1 MRAFLVSLLAAAA
14 CHGGSSTPHAPTP
27 ARAKPVDN
35 PYAAKIDALVD
46 AVLADHKAV
55 GLAVAVARGD
65 QLLVAKGYGFADVAH
80 HTPVTADTVFRIGSV
95 TKQFTAVAILQLV
108 ERGDLRL
115 TDDIRTYVPEFPAKS
130 KPVTIEHLLTHTSGI
145 PSYTNAANW
154 IELGARHMSHAQ
166 MLALFADAPLEFDP
180 GTRWEYSNSNYYLL
194 GMVIEKVTG
203 KPYAEVIRDHV
214 LAPAGMTASG
224 YCTDTMPGLAAGY
237 SLHDGKATLAEPVDM
252 TTPYAA
258 GALCS
263 TVTDL
268 LAWQRAL
275 DTGAELAPET
285 LAKMRTAATLPGG
298 DSTHYGYAV
307 FLGELDGHPRIGH
320 GGGINGFTSMLA
332 RYPDDDLTIAVLAN
346 AEVDTPDRLEQRI
359 ARVVLGLPEPAIAHA
374 ELAAADRDRFAG
386 TYAIQGFGSDETA
399 VEVRVAGDHLE
410 VQVPGQPAATL
421 VFQGGAAF
429 VIAEDTEVRVEFH
442 AGAAGP
448 ATGMTIHQG
457 GMAIEAKRTSP

>member
-1 MRAFLVSLLAAAA
+1 MRSVLVSILAVAA
-14 CHGGSSTPHAPTP
+14 CHGASSTPRTP
-27 ARAKPVDN
+27 APARPVAVAN

-46 AVLADHKAV
+46 AVLADHRAV

-65 QLLVAKGYGFADVAH
+65 QLLVAKGYGVADVAH
-80 HTPVTADTVFRIGSV
+80 ATPVTADTVFRIGSV

-108 ERGDLRL
+108 ERGELKL
-115 TDDIRTYVPEFPAKS
+115 TDDVRTYVPEFPAKS
-130 KPVTIEHLLTHTSGI
+130 RTVTIEHLLTHTSGI
-145 PSYTNAANW
+145 PSYTDAANW
-154 IELGARHMSHAQ
+154 IELGAKRMTHAQ
-166 MLALFADAPLEFDP
+166 MLALFADAPLGFDP

-203 KPYAEVIRDHV
+203 KPYAEVIRDRV

-237 SLHDGKATLAEPVDM
+237 SLHDGTPAPAAPVDM
-252 TTPYAA
+252 STPYAA

-263 TVTDL
+263 TVGDL

-275 DTGAELAPET
+275 DTGVVLAPET
-285 LAKMRTAATLPGG
+285 IARMRTAATLANG

-307 FLGELDGHPRIGH
+307 FLGDLDGHPRIGH

-332 RYPDDDLTIAVLAN
+332 RYPDDDVTIAVLAN

-359 ARVVLGLPEPAIAHA
+359 ARVVLGLPEPTIQHA
-374 ELAAADRDRFAG
+374 ALAAADRDRFAG
-386 TYAIQGFGSDETA
+386 TYTIQGFGSDEMA
-399 VEVRVAGDHLE
+399 VEVRAAGDGLE
-410 VQVPGQPAATL
+410 LQVPGQPAATL
-421 VFQGGAAF
+421 VFQGDAAF
-429 VIAEDTEVRVEFH
+429 VVAEDNEIRVEFH
-442 AGAAGP
+442 AGAGGP

-457 GMAIEAKRTSP
+457 GMAIEAKRTPP